1 MTEFLLRIFGIKMDN
16 AAHISGVQVVLR
28 NSGAVGWI
36 ILLAVLLGAMTW
48 WSYWR
53 DTREWVTP
61 ARRRVLTALRI
72 LLFLLLLL
80 ILLRPV
86 FAFTIEGTIRRT
98 LINLIDTSASMK
110 IADPRFDEADRK
122 RAALASGALD
132 IRKGLDQP
140 LDAKQAAQKPVP
152 RVELLR
158 GVLRND
164 DLGLLGRVRAADEVV
179 RLAHEAPMGRI
190 RQAGR
195 TAPEHLALLAAC
207 RIDAQ
212 NTTWTGWSQE
222 LLARARGHGLRAF
235 GSLAQTKAEL
245 ADAASRG
252 LDGIYSDHLT
262 DMKAALGAALG

>member
-1 MTEFLLRIFGIKMDN
+1 VTEFLLRIFGVRMDN

-28 NSGAVGWI
+28 NSGAIGWI

-53 DTREWVTP
+53 DARDWVSP

-86 FAFTIEGTIRRT
+86 LAFTIEGTIRRT

-140 LDAKQAAQKPVP
+140 FDAKQAAQKPVP
-152 RVELLR
+152 RVDLLR
-158 GVLRND
+158 G
-164 DLGLLGRVRAADEVV
+164 GGRD
-179 RLAHEAPMGRI
+179 G
-190 RQAGR
+190 
-195 TAPEHLALLAAC
+195 EHLAADRIHQQAA
-207 RIDAQ
+207 RQPVTDRDDQDAR
-212 NTTWTGWSQE
+212 QE
-222 LLARARGHGLRAF
+222 H
-235 GSLAQTKAEL
+235 
-245 ADAASRG
+245 DAAHHQDQAVAIAHR
-252 LDGIYSDHLT
+252 
-262 DMKAALGAALG
+262 ALQESGPSPGR

>member
-1 MTEFLLRIFGIKMDN
+1 MTFAFAHRGGLDSG
-16 AAHISGVQVVLR
+16 AAQNTLAAFADALARGCDLESDVRLAADGVPVLVHDAVWVRGPWPVVTAALPSGVLR
-28 NSGAVGWI
+28 RWGVCTLEELFAELGTDFELSLDLKSPRAI
-36 ILLAVLLGAMTW
+36 SPLLAVLRKATMRGRT
-48 WSYWR
+48 
-53 DTREWVTP
+53 WVTH
-61 ARRRVLTALRI
+61 
-72 LLFLLLLL
+72 
-80 ILLRPV
+80 
-86 FAFTIEGTIRRT
+86 
-98 LINLIDTSASMK
+98 
-110 IADPRFDEADRK
+110 
-122 RAALASGALD
+122 
-132 IRKGLDQP
+132 
-140 LDAKQAAQKPVP
+140 
-152 RVELLR
+152 
-158 GVLRND
+158 D